1 MRDVVS
7 GEELTTSMAVSRGI
21 LDSTKQKYLNSATGE
36 VLSLDQ
42 AIKRSKFAMITECTW
57 CHSSLVTLFQLQN
70 CMSVFGKMLDRTLL
84 ALRKIINNVSMIES
98 WTLALICQR

>member
-1 MRDVVS
+1 MRDVAS

-42 AIKRSKFAMITECTW
+42 AIKRSKYAMIIECTW
-57 CHSSLVTLFQLQN
+57 CHTSLVTLFQLQN
-70 CMSVFGKMLDRTLL
+70 CMSVFGKMLDGTL
-84 ALRKIINNVSMIES
+84 SS
-98 WTLALICQR
+98 